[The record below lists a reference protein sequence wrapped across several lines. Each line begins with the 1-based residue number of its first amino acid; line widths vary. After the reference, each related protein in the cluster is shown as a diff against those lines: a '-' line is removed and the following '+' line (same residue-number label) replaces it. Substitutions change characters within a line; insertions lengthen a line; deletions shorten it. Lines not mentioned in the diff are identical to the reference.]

1 MGASTGNMLVE
12 KREIL
17 MNIFAK
23 SPLLIMT
30 HCEDSGIIAQNMA
43 LYKQR
48 YGADPPIQYHPQIR
62 SRAACI
68 ASSKLAMELAEKTG
82 AQLHIAHI
90 STYEELEMLRKYRHE
105 EGSQNI
111 AQITGEA
118 CLAHLLFTD
127 KDYLDLGARIKC
139 NPSVKTL
146 EDRETLRTALNDGT
160 IFIIGTDHAP
170 HLPEE
175 KVGGCIK
182 AASGIPMIQF
192 SLVSMLELAE
202 KNVLNIPQVVTL
214 MCHNPAKRFNIK
226 QRGFIREGYNA
237 DIVLVRPHTKWTL
250 KKEMIESKCGWSP
263 LEGHTFSHQVVRT
276 YCNGHCVYNN
286 GVIDDSY
293 RGEELVFEH

>member
-1 MGASTGNMLVE
+1 
-12 KREIL
+12 
-17 MNIFAK
+17 
-23 SPLLIMT
+23 
-30 HCEDSGIIAQNMA
+30 
-43 LYKQR
+43 
-48 YGADPPIQYHPQIR
+48 
-62 SRAACI
+62 
-68 ASSKLAMELAEKTG
+68 
-82 AQLHIAHI
+82 
-90 STYEELEMLRKYRHE
+90 
-105 EGSQNI
+105 
-111 AQITGEA
+111 
-118 CLAHLLFTD
+118 
-127 KDYLDLGARIKC
+127 
-139 NPSVKTL
+139 VKTL
-146 EDRETLRTALNDGT
+146 KDRETLRTALNDGT